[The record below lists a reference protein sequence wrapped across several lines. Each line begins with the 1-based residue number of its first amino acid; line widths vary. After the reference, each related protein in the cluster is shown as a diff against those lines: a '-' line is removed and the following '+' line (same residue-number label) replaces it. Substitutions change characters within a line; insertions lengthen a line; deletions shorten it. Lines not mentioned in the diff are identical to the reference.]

1 MTILQDKAVIITGA
15 GQGLGAAYAAHAAAE
30 GARIVINDI
39 DPAAAEGTSRALRAG
54 GAQAVAVAGDVA
66 RWALA
71 DELVTACLDH
81 FGRFDGL
88 VANAGI
94 LRPAALEAAT
104 EADLRQMLEVNVM
117 GTAAA
122 VQAGVK
128 QLRRAG
134 TAGSIITVT
143 SGAQAGDL
151 GIGGYGASKG
161 AVASLTYAWAMEL
174 RGSAI
179 RLNAVSPLA
188 ATAMAAQN
196 AQLLASQ
203 NAARVEQLPPL
214 PPAQTSAPLVSYLL
228 SDAAAHIHGQVI
240 RLAARELALVTHPM
254 LLSPVLV
261 DDWDLAAIMR
271 AFDGPL
277 GAQQQ
282 PLGLSRSPL

>member
-1 MTILQDKAVIITGA
+1 MTILQGKAVIITGA
-15 GQGLGAAYAAHAAAE
+15 GQGLGAAYAAHAAAQ
-30 GARIVINDI
+30 GASLVINDI
-39 DPAAAEGTSRALRAG
+39 DPLAAEATAAALRAG
-54 GAQAVAVAGDVA
+54 GAQAVAVAGDVT

-71 DELVTACLDH
+71 DDLVAACLDH
-81 FGRFDGL
+81 FGHLDGL

-94 LRPAALEAAT
+94 LRPAALEATT
-104 EADLRQMLEVNVM
+104 EADLRQMLDVNVM
-117 GTAAA
+117 GTASV

-128 QLRRAG
+128 QMRRDG
-134 TAGSIITVT
+134 RAGSIITVT

-151 GIGGYGASKG
+151 AIGGYGASKG

-203 NAARVEQLPPL
+203 NAARTEQLPPL
-214 PPAQTSAPLVSYLL
+214 PPAQTNAPLVSYLL

-240 RLAARELALVTHPM
+240 RLAAQELALVTHPM
-254 LLSPVLV
+254 LLSPVQV
-261 DDWDLAAIMR
+261 GDWDLAAITR
-271 AFDGPL
+271 LFDGPS
-277 GAQQQ
+277 APPQQ

>member
-1 MTILQDKAVIITGA
+1 MTILQGKAVIITGA
-15 GQGLGAAYAAHAAAE
+15 AQGLGAAYAAHAAAQ
-30 GARIVINDI
+30 GACIVINDI
-39 DPAAAEGTSRALRAG
+39 DPAAAEATAHALRAG

-71 DELVTACLDH
+71 GELVSACLDH
-81 FGRFDGL
+81 FGRLDGV

-94 LRPAALEAAT
+94 LRPALLEAAT
-104 EADLRQMLEVNVM
+104 ETDLRQMLEVNVM
-117 GTAAA
+117 GTASL
-122 VQAGVK
+122 VQASVTH
-128 QLRRAG
+128 LRQSG
-134 TAGSIITVT
+134 GAGSIITVT

-151 GIGGYGASKG
+151 AIGGYGASKG

-174 RGSAI
+174 RGSPI
-179 RLNAVSPLA
+179 RLNAISPLA

-254 LLSPVLV
+254 LLSPVQV
-261 DDWDLAAIMR
+261 GDWDLAAITQL
-271 AFDGPL
+271 FDGP
-277 GAQQQ
+277 AAPPQQ